1 MSKDFY
7 KYLNVLVIPTEFCNM
22 RCKYCFHNEY
32 SEGNERM
39 SYETL
44 EKIFK
49 TILPYYNKVSFIWHG
64 GEPLS
69 MGINFF
75 KKVIELQKKYNIN
88 NIQIDNKIQSNLTLL
103 NKELAEFLVQN
114 NFGVGG
120 SFDGIK
126 NDITRGNTEDILRG
140 REVLKNANKNCG
152 MIQVVS
158 NINVDSLIESYED
171 FKKKNINYTL
181 NMYIKPGSI
190 STNELSL
197 SKEVL
202 IKKMCELF
210 DYWLYD
216 VRCNIHIKY
225 FYNIIEYIL
234 NKRKSSCLYTSCVG
248 KWICIRPNG
257 DITPCN
263 RYFPNEYTYG
273 NIKDY
278 DSIIEVFNSEGINN
292 LLKQS
297 IIRREKCKSCSIYDF
312 CSGGC
317 NNVALNENGIENNGG
332 LSCEFLKSMYAHI
345 EQKIY
350 ELKILSKREL
360 IENINPKLVKILDN
374 IG

>member
-1 MSKDFY
+1 MSKNFN

-32 SEGNERM
+32 NEGNERM

-44 EKIFK
+44 EKIFRA
-49 TILPYYNKVSFIWHG
+49 ILPHYNEVSFIWHG

-75 KKVIELQKKYNIN
+75 KRIIELQNKYNVNSIK
-88 NIQIDNKIQSNLTLL
+88 IDNKIQSNLTLL
-103 NKELAEFLVQN
+103 NKELAEFLVEN
-114 NFGVGG
+114 KFGVGG

-126 NDITRGNTEDILRG
+126 NDITRGNTKDILKG
-140 REVLKNANKNCG
+140 REVLKNENKNCG

-158 NINVDSLIESYED
+158 NMNIDSLIESYED
-171 FKKKNINYTL
+171 FKKKNINYTI
-181 NMYIKPGSI
+181 NMYIKPGNI

-197 SKEVL
+197 SKDVL

-210 DYWLYD
+210 DYWLHD

-225 FYNIIEYIL
+225 FYTIIDYIL
-234 NKRKSSCLYTSCVG
+234 NKRKSICTYTSCIG

-273 NIKDY
+273 NINKFDNV
-278 DSIIEVFNSEGINN
+278 IEAFNSEGINN

-332 LSCEFLKSMYAHI
+332 LSCEFLKEMYMYI
-345 EQKIY
+345 EDKILNVKLFTED
-350 ELKILSKREL
+350 ELKEK
-360 IENINPKLVKILDN
+360 INPKLVKMLN
-374 IG
+374 NNL